1 VTGED
6 PQQRKAA
13 AAELIATGPD
23 LVVAAG
29 MIDALPVHALT
40 RTIKIVVI
48 TGGDLMA
55 VGLTDSLARAGRQCN
70 RGYDP

>member
-6 PQQRKAA
+6 PEQRKAA

-23 LVVAAG
+23 LVAAG
-29 MIDALPVHALT
+29 VIDALPVHALT
-40 RTIKIVVI
+40 RTIPIVVI

-55 VGLTDSLARAGRQCN
+55 VGLTDSLARSGQQRN